1 MTSKTDPELVL
12 QNGWLT
18 GVCRLDSPN
27 YGARPLGMAVDLL
40 VVHSI
45 SLPPGQFGNGNV
57 QALFMNRLDWTRD
70 PYFETIRG
78 TEVSSHFYIERT
90 GRIWQFVSTDERAW
104 HAGRSSFQGRA
115 NCNDFS
121 VGVELEG
128 LEGGGFE
135 AIQYTQLAELC
146 VALRRRYPIGHVV
159 GHEHIAPGRK
169 RDPGEG
175 FDWNVLCQTV
185 GWSPQCFPAL
195 AQ

>member
-185 GWSPQCFPAL
+185 GWSSQCFPAL